1 MNSLETV
8 APRWYSSEDVAT
20 SISPARARN
29 LVEAALLEDFDP
41 ADDPARVNSPLGT
54 GHLLL
59 MPSIIGRWAGIKIAA
74 VGPDN
79 PSHGK
84 PRIQATYILMDSLT
98 LSPVALIEGSLLT
111 ALRTPAV
118 SAVAANKLAATD
130 ASELL
135 IFGTGVQA
143 WGHLAAMA
151 EIRSLATV
159 MISGRSA
166 EKVEDLVQRAR
177 AFGLNARVA
186 RESDLATADIIVCA
200 TSASEPI
207 FDGSAVKDGACVV
220 AIGSHETDRRELDS
234 ELMGRS
240 RVVVEDVAAAL
251 REAGDVVMAIE
262 DGELEVAQLSTLS
275 NVARGAFDRST
286 DRPNVFK
293 GSGMA
298 WQDLAIAIGIHE
310 G

>member
-1 MNSLETV
+1 MNNLETL

-20 SISPARARN
+20 SISPARARC
-29 LVEAALLEDFDP
+29 LIEAALQEDFDP

-98 LSPVALIEGSLLT
+98 LSPVALMEGSLLT

-118 SAVAANKLAATD
+118 SAAAANRLSAAD

-135 IFGTGVQA
+135 IFGTGIQA
-143 WGHLAAMA
+143 WGHLVAMA
-151 EIRSLATV
+151 EIRTLTTV

-166 EKVEDLVQRAR
+166 EKVDDLVQRAQSL
-177 AFGLNARVA
+177 GLNARVA
-186 RESDLATADIIVCA
+186 RESDIATADIIVCA
-200 TSASEPI
+200 TSASEPL
-207 FDGSAVKDGACVV
+207 FDGSTVKDGACIV

-234 ELMGRS
+234 KLMGRS
-240 RVVVEDVAAAL
+240 HVVVEGVAAAL
-251 REAGDVVMAIE
+251 REAGDVVIAIDE
-262 DGELEVAQLSTLS
+262 GELETARLSTLS
-275 NVARGAFDRST
+275 GLLRGSFDRST

>member
-1 MNSLETV
+1 MNTLETV

-20 SISPARARN
+20 SISPARARC
-29 LVEAALLEDFDP
+29 LIEAALLEDFDP
-41 ADDPARVNSPLGT
+41 ADDPARINSPLGT

-59 MPSIIGRWAGIKIAA
+59 MPSIVGRWAGIKIAA

-98 LSPVALIEGSLLT
+98 LSPVALVEGSLLT

-118 SAVAANKLAATD
+118 SAVTANRLAATD

-135 IFGTGVQA
+135 ILGTGIQA
-143 WGHLAAMA
+143 WGHLVAMA
-151 EIRSLATV
+151 EIRSLERV

-166 EKVEDLVQRAR
+166 EKVDDLVQRAQ
-177 AFGLNARVA
+177 ALGLNARVA
-186 RESDLATADIIVCA
+186 RDADIATADIIVCA

-207 FDGSAVKDGACVV
+207 FDGSSVKDGACVV
-220 AIGSHETDRRELDS
+220 AIGSHETDRRELDTG
-234 ELMGRS
+234 LMGRS
-240 RVVVEDVAAAL
+240 QVVVEGVAAAL

-262 DGELEVAQLSTLS
+262 EGALEAAHLSTMSDL
-275 NVARGAFDRST
+275 VRGSFNRAT

-293 GSGMA
+293 GTGMA
-298 WQDLAIAIGIHE
+298 WQDLAIAVGIHE